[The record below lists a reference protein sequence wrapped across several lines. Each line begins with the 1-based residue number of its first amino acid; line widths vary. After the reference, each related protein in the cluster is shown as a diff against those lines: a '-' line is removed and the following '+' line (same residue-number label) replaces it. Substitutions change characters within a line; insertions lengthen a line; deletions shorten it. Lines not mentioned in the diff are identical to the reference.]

1 MTLEQRV
8 SSFLA
13 EKIPGYYCLAMWS
26 FGSTVYKNK
35 EADDHDLYVVIKHDP
50 AFGLFYM
57 KFEVENYDIQVVCE
71 KTFDGM
77 LNDHHIAALECINA
91 PMSQTH
97 VMNCYYV
104 ERLAKFEINLGKL
117 RESISKVS
125 SNSYVKAKKK
135 IIVEADFDLESSVKS
150 LWHSLRILQFGT
162 QLATTGSIENFAQTN
177 DLYAKI
183 IQNYIETGVNWD
195 EIHKIWKPI
204 HNEYSSAFK
213 AIAHKAVSSNDM
225 QIAVKVNERDAFAY
239 SKKAS
244 GKTVASNYLTT
255 VFKYGKIV

>member
-1 MTLEQRV
+1 MTLAQRI
-8 SSFLA
+8 SNFLA
-13 EKIPGYYCLAMWS
+13 AKIPNYFCLAMWS

-57 KFEVENYDIQVVCE
+57 KFEYENYDIQVVCE

-77 LNDHHIAALECINA
+77 LEQHDIAALECINV
-91 PMSQTH
+91 PLSQTH
-97 VMNCYYV
+97 VMNCYYI
-104 ERLAKFEINLGKL
+104 ERLAKFHISVPKL
-117 RESISKVS
+117 RASISKVS

-135 IIVEADFDLESSVKS
+135 LTVDADYDLESSVKS

-162 QLATTGSIENFAQTN
+162 QLATTGSISNFAQTN

-204 HNEYSSAFK
+204 YNEYSTAFK
-213 AIAHKAVSSNDM
+213 A
-225 QIAVKVNERDAFAY
+225 
-239 SKKAS
+239 
-244 GKTVASNYLTT
+244 VAPKEL
-255 VFKYGKIV
+255 